1 MTILEKFMAF
11 AESLPSERRAED
23 EELLESVMDSD
34 AIEFDLTPEELAE
47 IDRRRAEPGD
57 RNISGDKVL
66 ARMRK
71 LAG

>member
-1 MTILEKFMAF
+1 
-11 AESLPSERRAED
+11 
-23 EELLESVMDSD
+23 MDSD